1 MSTPED
7 QAAPAEEAL
16 PGEQLLD
23 DTAAE
28 PEDTGDGEALI
39 TTDQFL
45 LLDDTEDLAERHGL
59 NVVLV
64 AGEVDCG
71 KTTLLVAVW
80 NTLLNHGSIA
90 DVSFAGSRTALGFER
105 RAWLARLDSKRN
117 APDTER
123 TRESENGF
131 LHLRLSAHGKLH
143 EVLLSD
149 VAGETFKQVRQGT
162 PFAEKVEW
170 LDHTDL
176 ALFLVDGEAIAGAQR
191 SSALSNTRRLIGQLH
206 ESGVRTRVGLV
217 LSKAELI
224 TPELRE
230 RWDREAEVLL
240 ELARQT
246 DGDAMLLE
254 LTARPAV
261 GGEPTGLPGLLGV
274 ILPAPAPAPLVEVE
288 DERSER
294 MIGRVR

>member
-1 MSTPED
+1 MSTPEE
-7 QAAPAEEAL
+7 QTAPPEEDL

-28 PEDTGDGEALI
+28 PEDTVAGEALI

-45 LLDDTEDLAERHGL
+45 LLEDTEDLAERHGL
-59 NVVLV
+59 SVVLI

-71 KTTLLVAVW
+71 KTTLLVALW
-80 NTLLNHGSIA
+80 NTLLNHGAIA
-90 DVSFAGSRTALGFER
+90 DARFAGSRTALGFER

-117 APDTER
+117 APNMER
-123 TRESENGF
+123 TRESDNGF
-131 LHLRLSAHGKLH
+131 LHLRLAVHGRLH

-162 PFAEKVEW
+162 PFAEKVDW
-170 LDHTDL
+170 LARTNL
-176 ALFLVDGEAIAGAQR
+176 ALFLIDGEAIAGAQR

-206 ESGVRTRVGLV
+206 EGGVRPRVALV
-217 LSKAELI
+217 LSKTELI

-230 RWDREAEVLL
+230 RWEREAQVLL
-240 ELARQT
+240 ELARRT
-246 DGDAMLLE
+246 DNDAVLLE
-254 LTARPAV
+254 LNARPETGAEPS
-261 GGEPTGLPGLLGV
+261 GLGELIRV
-274 ILPAPAPAPLVEVE
+274 ILPAPAPATAVEIQ

-294 MIGRVR
+294 MIGRVT

>member
-1 MSTPED
+1 MTTPEE
-7 QAAPAEEAL
+7 QTPVPEEDL
-16 PGEQLLD
+16 PGEQLLED
-23 DTAAE
+23 GAAE
-28 PEDTGDGEALI
+28 PEEAGTAERLI

-59 NVVLV
+59 KVVLI

-71 KTTLLVAVW
+71 KTTLLVALW

-90 DVSFAGSRTALGFER
+90 GSRFAGSRTALGFER

-123 TRESENGF
+123 TRESDNGF

-162 PFAEKVEW
+162 PFAEKIEW
-170 LDHTDL
+170 LPRTDL
-176 ALFLVDGEAIAGAQR
+176 ALFLIDGEAIAGAQR

-206 ESGVRTRVGLV
+206 ESGARPRIALV

-230 RWDREAEVLL
+230 RWDREAHVLL
-240 ELARQT
+240 ELTRQT
-246 DGDAMLLE
+246 DKDSVLLE
-254 LTARPAV
+254 VTARPAP
-261 GGEPTGLPGLLGV
+261 GQEPTGLPELLQV
-274 ILPAPAPAPLVEVE
+274 ILPPPTPTAEVQLDE
-288 DERSER
+288 DRSER
-294 MIGRVR
+294 MIGRVK

>member
-1 MSTPED
+1 MSTPEE
-7 QAAPAEEAL
+7 QTPAPEGDL
-16 PGEQLLD
+16 PGEQLLED
-23 DTAAE
+23 DPAE
-28 PEDTGDGEALI
+28 LEDASTEEGLI

-59 NVVLV
+59 SVVLI

-71 KTTLLVAVW
+71 KTTLLVALW

-90 DVSFAGSRTALGFER
+90 GTRFGGSRTALGFER

-123 TRESENGF
+123 TRESDNGF
-131 LHLRLSAHGKLH
+131 LHLRLAAHGKLH

-162 PFAEKVEW
+162 PLADKIEW
-170 LDHTDL
+170 LPRTDL
-176 ALFLVDGEAIAGAQR
+176 ALLLIDGEAIAGAQR

-206 ESGVRTRVGLV
+206 ESGARPRVALV

-230 RWDREAEVLL
+230 RWDQEAHVLL

-246 DGDAMLLE
+246 DKDSVLLE
-254 LTARPAV
+254 VTARPAP
-261 GGEPTGLPGLLGV
+261 GQEPAGLPELLQV
-274 ILPAPAPAPLVEVE
+274 ILPPPTPIPEVQLDE
-288 DERSER
+288 ERSER
-294 MIGRVR
+294 MIGRVT